1 MIIDLHCHPNLKS
14 FNSGFPNP
22 KANMWEKIEHVI
34 ENKFAKSIND
44 LTLNISK
51 ESQCNLDNMVR

>member
-51 ESQCNLDNMVR
+51 DHNVI